1 MKPAPQTTEGHPGNW
16 QAATAGTYK
25 ARRSSSSKVRASSAG
40 PCQPALSC
48 SEPSRAEPYPNP
60 LRPPGPA
67 PAPERNSRGAAPGS
81 SRARYANQRPP
92 IGCSARRERRFPEGA
107 GPSGAEGRLWGTWSP
122 GGGGA
127 ARLRAAT
134 SAWGQ
139 PQLGVSPFKH
149 CCVEALQ
156 APGFI
161 LRPSVRESCP
171 FATRSAE
178 RVRFI
183 SLMTAKLSPSPQ

>member
-16 QAATAGTYK
+16 QAPTAGTYK

-48 SEPSRAEPYPNP
+48 SEPSRAEPCPNP

-81 SRARYANQRPP
+81 SRARYANLRPP

-107 GPSGAEGRLWGTWSP
+107 GPSGAEGRLWGTGSP
-122 GGGGA
+122 GGGGDA

-139 PQLGVSPFKH
+139 PQLGVSPCSTPARDPSNTSVWKPSKPP
-149 CCVEALQ
+149 ASSSDQ
-156 APGFI
+156 ASENLAPLPPEVRSGF
-161 LRPSVRESCP
+161 SS
-171 FATRSAE
+171 SA
-178 RVRFI
+178 
-183 SLMTAKLSPSPQ
+183 